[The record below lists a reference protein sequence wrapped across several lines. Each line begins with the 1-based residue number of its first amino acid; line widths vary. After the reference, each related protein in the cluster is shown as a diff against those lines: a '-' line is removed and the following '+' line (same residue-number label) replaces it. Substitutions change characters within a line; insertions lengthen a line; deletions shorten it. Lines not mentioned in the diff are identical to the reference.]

1 MDIRDIEI
9 FRAVMQAGSTSKAA
23 VLLDVSQPAVS
34 QAIKRFETS
43 SELRL
48 FDRVR
53 GRLVPTREAQALL
66 VEVDQYFSGLENLRH
81 RVKSLKRYGVQR
93 LAVACY
99 PALGTGFMAR
109 AIAAFDPAALGIA
122 MSLQIMSS
130 REVHQRVSQGRADFG
145 LMADEL
151 TTAGMESSTFFS
163 QPGVMVMVPTSD
175 HAARSPPPAFHR
187 IEPRRRGSRSPRPC
201 HGSLRRAA

>member
-81 RVKSLKRYGVQR
+81 RV
-93 LAVACY
+93 
-99 PALGTGFMAR
+99 
-109 AIAAFDPAALGIA
+109 
-122 MSLQIMSS
+122 
-130 REVHQRVSQGRADFG
+130 
-145 LMADEL
+145 
-151 TTAGMESSTFFS
+151 
-163 QPGVMVMVPTSD
+163 
-175 HAARSPPPAFHR
+175 
-187 IEPRRRGSRSPRPC
+187 
-201 HGSLRRAA
+201 